1 MRAPQFCCH
10 RSLALVPWVPEIFFL
25 TCEEELRR
33 PQADTSSTEDTS
45 GEAGHFFKTVLGVQM
60 VGSGRKIRARV
71 KN

>member
-1 MRAPQFCCH
+1 MTLRGWYPGYQ
-10 RSLALVPWVPEIFFL
+10 RFFL
-25 TCEEELRR
+25 TRDEELR
-33 PQADTSSTEDTS
+33 QADTSSAEDTS